1 MTGAPTPPPSV
12 PRRAVLIA
20 AVAAAAAAVG
30 AAPVPPAAAT
40 VEYAGVPFLGGS
52 EVVDIN
58 NANVRAFMKYPGMYP
73 TLAGKIATHG
83 PYASVEDVMNIPG
96 LTSAQKD
103 LLNKYKGK
111 MVALR
116 PTPEYVRWLDTRSPL
131 GLVIFFFAGRQGGCS
146 GQTRPGP
153 LRSSRR
159 VYGGAAESHL
169 FQRGLLRWNVGR
181 VWLRSFLL
189 GCW

>member
-1 MTGAPTPPPSV
+1 MVFVLPSLPRVPPARAAPPARVCAMTGAPTPPPAV

-20 AVAAAAAAVG
+20 AVAAAAAVVG

-58 NANVRAFMKYPGMYP
+58 NANVRAFMKYPGLYP

-96 LTSAQKD
+96 LTSAQKE
-103 LLNKYKGK
+103 LLNKYKDK

-116 PTPEYVRWLDTRSPL
+116 PTPEYVRWRDTRAPVGSSL
-131 GLVIFFFAGRQGGCS
+131 IVREGGGGLS
-146 GQTRPGP
+146 G
-153 LRSSRR
+153 
-159 VYGGAAESHL
+159 
-169 FQRGLLRWNVGR
+169 
-181 VWLRSFLL
+181 
-189 GCW
+189 